1 MGTNEGRT
9 IDIYEDLTCKS
20 CGKKGA
26 SKAGLCL
33 ECAYALVTG
42 VRIVDQHAMVKAV
55 DQCAGLIAQHWREI
69 ILARNAAAVEAGRQG
84 KDKFSYSV
92 ALTIRME
99 PKGHEC
105 AVSTSIGYSVKH
117 ADTTETATVSDQP
130 ELAGL
135 AEGGKVT

>member
-1 MGTNEGRT
+1 MGTNEVPT
-9 IDIYEDLTCKS
+9 IEINLDKTCKA

-26 SKAGLCL
+26 GQGGLCL
-33 ECAYALVTG
+33 DCVCDAMTG
-42 VRIVDQHAMVKAV
+42 TRRVDVKAMRKAV
-55 DQCAGLIAQHWREI
+55 DQCAGLIAQHWTQI

-92 ALTIRME
+92 ALTIKME

-105 AVSTSIGYSVKH
+105 DVSTSIGYSVKH

-135 AEGGKVT
+135 AEGGKA